1 MSCKRAAFL
10 WNSYI
15 YRKLKRLQA
24 NRTAAA
30 SAAWYIMKW
39 LFPIFLDFIEKVYN
53 MPKALT
59 IYRTCC
65 IIPLELAPVVLWS
78 KIRSDLKL
86 ETGFIKLVSMCL
98 PRSNKQKQH
107 IRYSS
112 ISLIFKVVG
121 IYSHLVNIFTY
132 RSTNHI
138 TALKYL
144 AIFDLPIY
152 LVLLYNVR
160 FWGLFWTPL
169 PTLI

>member
-107 IRYSS
+107 IRYSQS
-112 ISLIFKVVG
+112 YVIKSAPWTILWFRILGIFSVE
-121 IYSHLVNIFTY
+121 NIARLGVFY
-132 RSTNHI
+132 
-138 TALKYL
+138 
-144 AIFDLPIY
+144 
-152 LVLLYNVR
+152 VLNSRQL
-160 FWGLFWTPL
+160 
-169 PTLI
+169 